1 MCSSSTL
8 FLSPSVETANICCCL
23 LLFHLIPFQP
33 AISHF
38 LLCCP
43 RTGLQK
49 YLLEWGI
56 FTDQGEALSTLV
68 QSPPR
73 VTEVLWRI
81 IHPETWE
88 SYHIISMDHLSWS
101 DKGLLADP
109 HFGLAATDLCYNP
122 TESHLFPV
130 CNLSQNNIYEEH
142 NLAVGFQLS
151 VSCLCNTFPAF
162 RLPLH
167 LAKWVLLCKPC
178 IHWKLGWT
186 YNLTAKGSLSSL
198 PGHWVASK
206 VRCESGGKAPSTL
219 GIFAGQLFN
228 FCWRKR
234 SMLPLIYTVATVYC
248 SGSAQKMLP
257 VSHGNLELAWNKLWA
272 NPAVLIHALCDL
284 PLTPAAKPTARN
296 NSGARG
302 LWLMHVFISTVV
314 ILLFPVP
321 NSWLCVLISCINL

>member
-23 LLFHLIPFQP
+23 LLFHVIPFQP

-73 VTEVLWRI
+73 VTEVLWWI

-88 SYHIISMDHLSWS
+88 SYHIISMDHISWS

-130 CNLSQNNIYEEH
+130 CNLSQNNICEEH

-167 LAKWVLLCKPC
+167 LAKWVFIMQTLHSLETRMNLQPYSKGQLVLFTMTLSC
-178 IHWKLGWT
+178 IQSKTWKWGKST
-186 YNLTAKGSLSSL
+186 IH
-198 PGHWVASK
+198 PGH
-206 VRCESGGKAPSTL
+206 
-219 GIFAGQLFN
+219 
-228 FCWRKR
+228 FCWSALQLLLKETQHAATHLYSGNSLLLWECPKNASCFPWQPWACMEQIVSKSCCTYSCSLWFTTHTCCKTNSKKQQR
-234 SMLPLIYTVATVYC
+234 SARALTDARFYLHGCYSLVSC
-248 SGSAQKMLP
+248 S
-257 VSHGNLELAWNKLWA
+257 
-272 NPAVLIHALCDL
+272 
-284 PLTPAAKPTARN
+284 
-296 NSGARG
+296 
-302 LWLMHVFISTVV
+302 
-314 ILLFPVP
+314 
-321 NSWLCVLISCINL
+321 